1 MITFDSANRVICGFK
16 YSAESRD
23 LSKIWEK
30 KFFGCGGHMI
40 YYQDTGE
47 VVTNDYKRF
56 SDMAVVLDIETGR
69 EKGRASLKSLTQ
81 GVVFSCPGWNR
92 DFYYLT
98 LSSISRVQV
107 R

>member
-1 MITFDSANRVICGFK
+1 MAYDSANSVICGFK
-16 YSAESRD
+16 YDEDSGALSR
-23 LSKIWEK
+23 IWQK
-30 KFFGCGGHMI
+30 TAFGCGGHMI

-56 SDMAVVLDIETGR
+56 GDSSVVLDIESGA
-69 EKGRASLKSLTQ
+69 EKGRTPLNSLSQ
-81 GVVFSCPGWNR
+81 GVVFSSPGWAR

-98 LSSISRVQV
+98 FSSISRVEV